1 MHIAF
6 AIGDGLYVFSA
17 VIAGGGNS
25 ACIVGNCV
33 SWINSSANNAQCIAQ
48 FAVGDIACAVFE
60 VQTRIGQTG
69 TQVFQ
74 LVHIHTVGTVDAW
87 SHFGDGFV
95 ASINAVDGHTR
106 ATNDG
111 QAILVDGGR
120 AHHDA
125 AGAAQV
131 EVFVQLKVDDIAIAA
146 DFDVVFTIGR
156 TNVYGRTWLNL
167 AGCIAIGLD
176 IPTQRGNVLY
186 CIKLAAIDGLSRG
199 IVHRTRV
206 HTF

>member
-1 MHIAF
+1 MV
-6 AIGDGLYVFSA
+6 Y
-17 VIAGGGNS
+17 
-25 ACIVGNCV
+25 
-33 SWINSSANNAQCIAQ
+33 
-48 FAVGDIACAVFE
+48 
-60 VQTRIGQTG
+60 
-69 TQVFQ
+69 
-74 LVHIHTVGTVDAW
+74 IHTIGTVDAW
-87 SHFGDGFV
+87 SHIGQGFTTR
-95 ASINAVDGHTR
+95 INAIDGDARTAH
-106 ATNDG
+106 NG
-111 QAILVDGGR
+111 QTILVDGGR

-125 AGAAQV
+125 ACAAQV
-131 EVFVQLKVDDIAIAA
+131 EVFIQLKVDDIAVAA